1 MKRNENII
9 PLSRDHHFGLL
20 CVWKI
25 RQGLKKNIE
34 FSRVQ
39 KYVSHFWEEQLKTHF
54 QEEETILF
62 PYLKDKMSDRIRD
75 EHNEIGVLAQ
85 KISGSG
91 DSSDLENFADL
102 LEKHIRFEE
111 REWFPHL
118 ENHLSQ
124 DDLNEIGKRL
134 EEIHS
139 VESDDY
145 EDEFWKPTIA

>member
-20 CVWKI
+20 CAWKI

-34 FSRVQ
+34 FSRIQ
-39 KYVSHFWEEQLKTHF
+39 NYVSYFWEHHLKEHF

-62 PYLKDKMSDRIRD
+62 SYLKDKMSDRIRD
-75 EHNEIGVLAQ
+75 EHYEIGVLVQ
-85 KISGSG
+85 KISGS
-91 DSSDLENFADL
+91 DDTSDFENFANL
-102 LEKHIRFEE
+102 LENHIRFEE

-118 ENHLSQ
+118 ESQLSQ
-124 DDLNEIGKRL
+124 EDLNEIGKKL

-139 VESDDY
+139 AESDDY
-145 EDEFWKPTIA
+145 EDEFWKP